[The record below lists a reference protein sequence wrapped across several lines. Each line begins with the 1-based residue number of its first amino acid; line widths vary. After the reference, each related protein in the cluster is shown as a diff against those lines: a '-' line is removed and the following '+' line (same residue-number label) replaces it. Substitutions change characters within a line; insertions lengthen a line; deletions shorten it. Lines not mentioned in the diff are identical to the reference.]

1 MIRTEREYKLAIQD
15 YTDARQRID
24 RLRASL
30 QQQGYDA
37 STIADLLDSEVS
49 FNAQLGDEID
59 LYERARKRQ
68 FEATPLQSIGLLLI
82 QLRIAND
89 LTQRELAERLG
100 VHESVVSRDERNA
113 YHGVTIERATKVLAA
128 MGERLDLVVAARPA
142 QTVTSTAGAFD
153 WGVSLNTFTMAQN
166 GANNLPGN
174 ALIIDAHYPGPYAAI
189 MPGNKTDDKSMLTSS
204 EHQQQELVGR

>member
-37 STIADLLDSEVS
+37 STIADLLDSELS

-82 QLRIAND
+82 QLRI
-89 LTQRELAERLG
+89 
-100 VHESVVSRDERNA
+100 
-113 YHGVTIERATKVLAA
+113 
-128 MGERLDLVVAARPA
+128 
-142 QTVTSTAGAFD
+142 
-153 WGVSLNTFTMAQN
+153 
-166 GANNLPGN
+166 
-174 ALIIDAHYPGPYAAI
+174 
-189 MPGNKTDDKSMLTSS
+189 
-204 EHQQQELVGR
+204 